1 MRTLRRRD
9 RRPRTRRPRYLE
21 DGFGSGAFAFRY
33 RLTIGALIAVLAL
46 VAVASVLAWRQ
57 YENGKRE
64 ALSQAHARVVLA
76 AAILDTFFHGD
87 LSTLSAIAAAP
98 AVVTGNHAAMSSY
111 FRRVE
116 PPRGSLFNGGLA
128 EIDLNGNVRVSST
141 LPAPTYVNVS
151 DRSYFRT
158 VVATGKPYVSAG
170 LRSRSDGRQIIVMA
184 VPMRD
189 MRGKLSGVLAG
200 ALLARPQGNS
210 KASLDL
216 GFAGLSI
223 LDRDGQLVLSGL
235 RHPRNGAL
243 LAELTHQR
251 GGVLSNSKGL
261 DGSSGHVVA
270 FATAQVPAWTV
281 AIDRPRSAVFAGALR
296 TLVLDL
302 ALIAAGGLLGL
313 ALLCWILV
321 RARREEAKAHERSHQ
336 WGELTRALGA
346 ASATTEVADALLGS
360 LATAFPSACPMLAI
374 EVDDGLGL
382 RLAGASD
389 NPLGPILAANEP
401 VLVQA
406 AEVAYE
412 SRGPVSIE
420 DESSLRARL
429 PYLQGALGGHVRSL
443 YGVPL
448 LARSGRGPCI
458 GALVLL
464 FPDERALDE
473 QERAL
478 VAAHAEQTTQA
489 LVRARLS
496 ERDHLVA
503 VELQRSLL
511 SRDLPHADGVD
522 LAARYQ
528 AGAAGLEVGGDW
540 YDAVRRPD
548 GILHLTVGDVA
559 GRGVVAAALMGQLR
573 NAFRAYA
580 HDHTSPA
587 EIVRHLT
594 RHMSDDEM
602 ATTVCLTIDPYTCEL
617 AYASAGHMPALL
629 FDAAGDSVRLDQQ
642 SAPPLG
648 FAQAAAIHEVRMT
661 ISPGAT
667 VVAYTDGLVER
678 RGTSIDRGIDHLES
692 VVRTAHSF
700 TPSALA
706 GLVLDEL
713 ISRQAAEDDIALL
726 ILRLVEVPSR
736 MEIEIPAHPAVL
748 AGLRRRLRMWLELR
762 CLDEEERADAVLAI
776 SEACNNAVEHA
787 YESGEGTIEL
797 LLEHTA
803 ESLQITIA
811 DHGVWRPARVRPE
824 RGRGSRIMASI
835 MDTALVVHDDGGT
848 RVTLEQ
854 RLTRRSDLQRSV

>member
-1 MRTLRRRD
+1 VRTFRRRNSRPEA
-9 RRPRTRRPRYLE
+9 RRPTYLE
-21 DGFGSGAFAFRY
+21 DGFGSGAFAFRH
-33 RLTIGALIAVLAL
+33 RLSIGAMIAVLAL
-46 VAVASVLAWRQ
+46 AAVASILAWRQ
-57 YENGKRE
+57 YDNGKQE
-64 ALSQAHARVVLA
+64 ALSQTHARVVLA
-76 AAILDTFFHGD
+76 AAILDTFFQGD

-98 AVVTGNHAAMSSY
+98 AVVTENESAMRSY
-111 FRRVE
+111 FRRVQ
-116 PPRGSLFNGGLA
+116 PPGGKLFNGGLA
-128 EIDLNGNVRVSST
+128 AIDLKGNAIVSSAI
-141 LPAPTYVNVS
+141 PVPPPVNVS
-151 DRSYFRT
+151 GRSYFKT
-158 VVATGKPYVSAG
+158 VVATRKPFVSAG
-170 LRSRSDGRQIIVMA
+170 LRARSNGRQIIVMA
-184 VPMRD
+184 VPTHD
-189 MRGKLSGVLAG
+189 TRGGLTGVLAG
-200 ALLARPQGNS
+200 ALLVNPKGNS

-223 LDRDGQLVLSGL
+223 LDRDGQLVLAGL
-235 RHPRNGAL
+235 RHPLNSAL
-243 LAELTHQR
+243 LPELTRQR
-251 GGVLSNSKGL
+251 VGVLSNSKGL

-270 FATAQVPAWTV
+270 FATALVPGWTI
-281 AIDRPRSAVFAGALR
+281 AIDRPRSAVFAGARRAL
-296 TLVLDL
+296 LLDL

-313 ALLCWILV
+313 ALISWILL

-346 ASATTEVADALLGS
+346 ASATSEVADALLGS
-360 LATAFPSACPMLAI
+360 LATAFPSACPMVAI

-389 NPLGPILAANEP
+389 NALEPILAANEP
-401 VLVQA
+401 VLVHA
-406 AEVAYE
+406 AELAYA
-412 SRGPVSIE
+412 SRGPVAITSE
-420 DESSLRARL
+420 ASLRERL
-429 PYLQGALGGHVRSL
+429 PTLQGALAGHVRSL

-448 LARSGRGPCI
+448 IARNGRGPCI
-458 GALVLL
+458 GAVMLL
-464 FPDERALDE
+464 FPDDRALDE
-473 QERAL
+473 HERAF
-478 VAAHAEQTTQA
+478 VAAHVEQTTQA
-489 LVRARLS
+489 LARARLS
-496 ERDHLVA
+496 ERDHSVA

-528 AGAAGLEVGGDW
+528 AGAVGLEVGGDW

-580 HDHTSPA
+580 YDHTSPA

-629 FDAAGDSVRLDQQ
+629 FDGAGDSVWLDQQ

-648 FAQAAAIHEVRMT
+648 FAQAAAIHEARTT
-661 ISPGAT
+661 ISAGST

-678 RGTSIDRGIDHLES
+678 RGTSIDSGIDHLES
-692 VVRTAHSF
+692 VVRTARLL
-700 TPSALA
+700 TASALA
-706 GLVLDEL
+706 GVVLEEL
-713 ISRQAAEDDIALL
+713 MSRQGVEDDIALL
-726 ILRLVEVPSR
+726 IVRLVEVPSR

-748 AGLRRRLRMWLELR
+748 AGLRKRLRTWLELR
-762 CLDEEERADAVLAI
+762 GLEEEERADAVLAI

-787 YESGEGTIEL
+787 YGNGEGTIEL
-797 LLEHTA
+797 LIEHHP
-803 ESLQITIA
+803 ESLQISVA
-811 DHGVWRPARVRPE
+811 DHGAWRPARPRPN
-824 RGRGSRIMASI
+824 RGRGSLIMRSV
-835 MDTALVVHDDGGT
+835 MDKADVVHDDGGT